1 MARSRVKPFRRS
13 PLKNLNRD
21 IKSAFDKFKGM
32 DMSKNLAEGTTAYGV
47 GDAFKDL
54 GTDQFKNTFADIKN
68 PYANID
74 ETNFA
79 EDLTVNTQAAEFER
93 DMARQSQANVM
104 QNMAGAAGGS
114 GIAGLAQAM
123 ANQGARTARSIS
135 ANLGQQESQVQM
147 ARMAGKQDVQ
157 RRRELQMR
165 GGMEA
170 DMARAQ
176 GGMQQQQMVAQR
188 EMGIASGRQQAA
200 IATAQNQMQAQ
211 QMRLQGA
218 ADARNAALQQA
229 QGELAFLS
237 GQQQAQM
244 QAEQADKNWGQRTF
258 GW

>member
-1 MARSRVKPFRRS
+1 
-13 PLKNLNRD
+13 
-21 IKSAFDKFKGM
+21 
-32 DMSKNLAEGTTAYGV
+32 
-47 GDAFKDL
+47 
-54 GTDQFKNTFADIKN
+54 
-68 PYANID
+68 
-74 ETNFA
+74 
-79 EDLTVNTQAAEFER
+79 
-93 DMARQSQANVM
+93 
-104 QNMAGAAGGS
+104 
-114 GIAGLAQAM
+114 M

-176 GGMQQQQMVAQR
+176 GGMQQQQMVAKR